1 MKREE
6 FFATWS
12 TLHLDAQIKGIVKGW
27 LSISYV
33 IARGLSALRITPN
46 VLTLLGVLSGVA
58 LLFYP
63 VSILGLIFLVLS
75 LICDGVDGSV
85 AIVSGKVS
93 KFGATLDAIADRIT
107 EALWFFALYQW
118 GIAAEICLALFALA
132 LTQEYARARMAS
144 LGFEQIGVVTIAE
157 RPVRASA
164 IAIFM
169 VLELLSFSF
178 AAIAIYIFT
187 AMALVSV
194 YQVMKAARGYLVQ

>member
-6 FFATWS
+6 FFASWS
-12 TLHLDAQIKGIVKGW
+12 QLHLGAEIKGIVKGW

-33 IARGLSALRITPN
+33 IARGLNALRITPN
-46 VLTLLGVLSGVA
+46 VLTLLGVLTA
-58 LLFYP
+58 TAALFYP
-63 VSILGLIFLVLS
+63 YSVIALVFLVLS

-85 AIVSGKVS
+85 AIVSSKVS
-93 KFGATLDAIADRIT
+93 KFGATLDAIADRVT

-118 GIAAEICLALFALA
+118 GIASEICLALFALA

-144 LGFEQIGVVTIAE
+144 LGFHEIGVVTIAE

-169 VLELLSFSF
+169 VLDLLNFSF
-178 AAIAIYIFT
+178 APVAIYIFT
-187 AMALVSV
+187 AMATFSV
-194 YQVMKAARGYLVQ
+194 YQVMRAARRHLQ

>member
-12 TLHLDAQIKGIVKGW
+12 KLHLDAEIKGIVKGW

-33 IARGLSALRITPN
+33 IARALSAFRITPN
-46 VLTLLGVLSGVA
+46 VLTLLGVLTA
-58 LLFYP
+58 TAALFYP
-63 VSILGLIFLVLS
+63 FSVVALIFLVLS

-93 KFGATLDAIADRIT
+93 QFGATLDAIADRIT
-107 EALWFFALYQW
+107 EGLWFFALYQW
-118 GIAAEICLALFALA
+118 GIAPEFCLALFSLA

-144 LGFEQIGVVTIAE
+144 LGFHEIGVVTIAE

-169 VLELLSFSF
+169 VLDLLNFSF
-178 AAIAIYIFT
+178 APVAIYIFT
-187 AMALVSV
+187 AMATFSV
-194 YQVMKAARGYLVQ
+194 YQVMRAARRHLA

>member
-107 EALWFFALYQW
+107 EALWFTALYQW
-118 GIAAEICLALFALA
+118 GIAPEICLALFALA

-169 VLELLSFSF
+169 VLDLLSFSF

>member
-12 TLHLDAQIKGIVKGW
+12 TLHLDAEIKGIVKGW

-118 GIAAEICLALFALA
+118 GIAPEICLALFALA

-169 VLELLSFSF
+169 VLDLLSFSF
-178 AAIAIYIFT
+178 AAITIYIFT

>member
-12 TLHLDAQIKGIVKGW
+12 TLHLDAEIKGIVKGW

-118 GIAAEICLALFALA
+118 GIAPEICLALFALA

-169 VLELLSFSF
+169 VLDLLSFSF

>member
-6 FFATWS
+6 FFASWS
-12 TLHLDAQIKGIVKGW
+12 KLHLDAEIKGVVKGW
-27 LSISYV
+27 LGISYV

-46 VLTLLGVLSGVA
+46 VLTLLGVLTA
-58 LLFYP
+58 AAALFYP
-63 VSILGLIFLVLS
+63 VSSLGLIFLVLS

-118 GIAAEICLALFALA
+118 GIAPEFCLALFALA

-144 LGFEQIGVVTIAE
+144 LGFHEIGVVTIAE

-169 VLELLSFSF
+169 VLELLNFSF
-178 AAIAIYIFT
+178 APVAIYIFT
-187 AMALVSV
+187 AMATFSV
-194 YQVMKAARGYLVQ
+194 YQLMRAARRHLQ

>member
-12 TLHLDAQIKGIVKGW
+12 TLHLDAQIKGIVKSW

-118 GIAAEICLALFALA
+118 GIAPEICLALFALA

-169 VLELLSFSF
+169 VLDLLSFSF

>member
-1 MKREE
+1 
-6 FFATWS
+6 
-12 TLHLDAQIKGIVKGW
+12 
-27 LSISYV
+27 
-33 IARGLSALRITPN
+33 
-46 VLTLLGVLSGVA
+46 
-58 LLFYP
+58 
-63 VSILGLIFLVLS
+63 
-75 LICDGVDGSV
+75 
-85 AIVSGKVS
+85 VS

-118 GIAAEICLALFALA
+118 GIAPEICLALFALA

-169 VLELLSFSF
+169 VLDLLSFSF